1 MKIDYQ
7 KTTDGLKENGLILPD
22 DKCAV
27 CLFQN
32 ETESNG
38 VTSTVISSKVDYIMA
53 ANADEIKLFD
63 IDKKSG
69 EYLDSFLTFKKDDV
83 KYAKAIKDRNFIWAS
98 KGIFGGR
105 YIAIHFIAENFVH
118 NYLLP
123 KEHNGFEQSDAR
135 LELYEFI
142 KNTYNTHYDAQEKLY
157 KGK

>member
-69 EYLDSFLTFKKDDV
+69 EYL
-83 KYAKAIKDRNFIWAS
+83 
-98 KGIFGGR
+98 